1 MGKIRAFFT
10 LLALTLGALA
20 IIAGEKDDSPG
31 LQGIGLILIVSSII
45 KLRQIWR
52 NGGIKL

>member
-10 LLALTLGALA
+10 LLALTLGALV
-20 IIAGEKDDSPG
+20 IVAGEKDDSPG
-31 LQGIGLILIVSSII
+31 LQGIGLILIIGSIL

-52 NGGIKL
+52 SK

>member
-20 IIAGEKDDSPG
+20 IVAGEKDDSPG